1 MKSKKHS
8 RMEKRPEANKELII
22 NLRSINRDQTK
33 RELKYLNKDWRNIL
47 DLKIAYSI
55 IQLRSVI

>member
-1 MKSKKHS
+1 
-8 RMEKRPEANKELII
+8 MEKRPEANKELII